1 MEPSTAPCA
10 IALVDQPTLLAAS
23 TLRLSKDLRAADAR
37 ADRVVVKYL
46 PGRRYLVLSPLQWRA
61 LQAFGDGRTV
71 PSVLFELIAQRRS
84 IPLREFYEIIIK
96 AFNAGI
102 LQVDHQPLPPAVTA
116 YDWRA
121 RASGRPVRWLS
132 VIAMAAAIITI
143 LVRPV
148 QLPEHVGHLLAG
160 WLLTCAATSVGYALA
175 ACVLRGSGCE
185 IHSPQFIWRRTLAPR
200 FQADLGDVIMGGRD
214 AETDSALV
222 RLAPQFVI
230 TAVAA
235 VYWPAIV
242 FPLLCGLLVLIS
254 PLWRSPML
262 DLLRGLYGEVRL
274 ATTYDFMFMQNQL
287 FSVFLKARMKFAD
300 RRFLRIAAGYT
311 LAWFVLLFLTGCA
324 LLEVNALDL
333 LRRFNAAG
341 GLHFTALALLVTLGL
356 MAVSTVGM
364 LGWIGWKHVS
374 GWWQAQ
380 VERRRRP
387 VDVPVEPAT
396 IEALLKRT
404 LLFQK
409 LAPEDI
415 TTISQNVRAEE
426 HVAGSFVVREAE
438 PGDTLYIVFSGRIE
452 VVRELAVGRPEPVAE
467 LREGDVFGEIAL
479 LVDGTRHRSVRC
491 ITRSVLLAIGKADFQ
506 RLVLSRLSRHTIE
519 EAVQKVAF
527 LQRIP
532 LSKHWSPHAMA
543 AFARRA
549 AFQDFK
555 EGDTVIHEGRDN
567 TFFYLIYEGELSVL
581 KSKKEVARL
590 VMGNFFGEI
599 SLLQNSIATATIV
612 AASSCRCLLVSK
624 HEFLNFMTQD
634 FTIGLQFEDISS
646 KRLGEPIFPLR
657 GASIDTIRR

>member
-1 MEPSTAPCA
+1 MDPTSAPCT

-23 TLRLSKDLRAADAR
+23 TLRLSKDLRAVEAR
-37 ADRVVVKYL
+37 PDRIVVKYM

-84 IPLREFYEIIIK
+84 IPLREFYEIVVK

-102 LQVDHQPLPPAVTA
+102 LQMDHQPVPPAVTA
-116 YDWRA
+116 FDWRA
-121 RASGRPVRWLS
+121 RASGRTARWLS
-132 VIAMAAAIITI
+132 VIAMSAAIITI
-143 LVRPV
+143 LVRTV
-148 QLPEHVGHLLAG
+148 RLPEHVGHLLTG
-160 WLLTCAATSVGYALA
+160 WLLTCAATSLGYALA
-175 ACVLRGSGCE
+175 ACVLRGAGCE
-185 IHSPQFIWRRTLAPR
+185 IHHPHFRWRRTLAPR

-214 AETDSALV
+214 AEIDAALV

-235 VYWPAIV
+235 LYWPGVV

-262 DLLRGLYGEVRL
+262 DLLRGLYGDVRL

-287 FSVFLKARMKFAD
+287 FSVLLKARLKFAD
-300 RRFLRIAAGYT
+300 RHFLLIAAGYT
-311 LAWFVLLFLTGCA
+311 LAWFALLFLTGCA

-333 LRRFNAAG
+333 LRRFQASG
-341 GLHFTALALLVTLGL
+341 GLHFTALTLLATLGL
-356 MAVSTVGM
+356 MAVCTVGV
-364 LGWIGWKHVS
+364 LGWIAWKHVS
-374 GWWQAQ
+374 GWLQAQ
-380 VERRRRP
+380 VERRRQP

-404 LLFQK
+404 LLFHK
-409 LAPEDI
+409 LAAEDI
-415 TTISQNVRAEE
+415 ATIAQSVHAEE
-426 HVAGSFVVREAE
+426 HAAGSFVVREAE
-438 PGDTLYIVFSGRIE
+438 PGDRLYIVFSGRVE
-452 VVRELAVGRPEPVAE
+452 VVRELSVGRPEPIAE

-479 LVDGTRHRSVRC
+479 LLDGTRHRSVRC
-491 ITRSVLLAIGKADFQ
+491 ITRAVLLSIGKDDFH
-506 RLVLSRLSRHTIE
+506 RLVLSRITRNAIE
-519 EAVQKVAF
+519 ESVQKIAF

-532 LSKHWSPHAMA
+532 LSRQWSPHAMA

-555 EGDTVIHEGRDN
+555 EGDTVIYEGRDN
-567 TFFYLIYEGELSVL
+567 TFFYLIHEGEMSVL
-581 KSKKEVARL
+581 KYKKEVARL

-612 AASSCRCLLVSK
+612 AASPCRCLLVSK

-634 FTIGLQFEDISS
+634 FMIGLQFEDISS
-646 KRLGEPIFPLR
+646 KRIGQPIFPLK
-657 GASIDTIRR
+657 GASIDIIRG